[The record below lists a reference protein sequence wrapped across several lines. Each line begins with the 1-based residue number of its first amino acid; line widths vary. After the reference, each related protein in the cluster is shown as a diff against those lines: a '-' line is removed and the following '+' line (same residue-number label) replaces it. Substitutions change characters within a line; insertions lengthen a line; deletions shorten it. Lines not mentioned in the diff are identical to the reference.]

1 MEQAFALPRSVM
13 LRAYVRG
20 GIFLFCYYVFV
31 VQFRPARPLS
41 DVLSP
46 FTITLIIFCLGFYW
60 WAGWYKYVRLSDTG
74 FRGCPFGSFKIQ
86 SIAWT
91 EPVLVEKTTKLNL
104 NGHTF
109 ISRLTG
115 SQVFIPLAILRS
127 QAFQQTVERQAP
139 PEHALRTTKF

>member
-1 MEQAFALPRSVM
+1 M
-13 LRAYVRG
+13 LRAYIRG
-20 GIFLFCYYVFV
+20 GILLISYYVFV

-41 DVLSP
+41 EVLSP
-46 FTITLIIFCLGFYW
+46 FTITLIILVLGFYW

-74 FRGCPFGSFKIQ
+74 IRGCPFGSFKIQ

-104 NGHTF
+104 NGYTF
-109 ISRLTG
+109 ISRPTG

-127 QAFQQTVERQAP
+127 KEFQQTVERQAP
-139 PEHALRTTKF
+139 PEHVLRITKF